1 MPAKQSLH
9 RDRHTAL
16 SLFAGKPR
24 SNSLMNRFTSLPWR
38 REFFS
43 WARSDGVT
51 WIYIFKV
58 LIAAFLTYWLALRLE
73 LPQPRTAM
81 ITVFIVMQPQSGHV
95 FAKSFYRLLG
105 TLAGSAMMVLLMAL
119 FAQNSELFLGS
130 LALWVGFCS
139 AGAARYRN
147 FRAYGFVLAG
157 YTAAMVGLPTLAH
170 PEGSFMAAVWR
181 VLEISLGIVCS
192 TAVTAAILPQSSA
205 ASMRNALYQ
214 RFGVFAR
221 FVADGLRGTN
231 ERAAFETGNVRFVA
245 EAVGLEGLRSVTMF
259 EDPHMRRRNGRLN
272 RLNSEFMTITTRF
285 NALHQL
291 LERLRAE
298 GMTQLVIATEPGL
311 AALAELLDRFTDRAL
326 TTDDA
331 AHLVAQL
338 EQFKAD
344 LPDRVRS
351 QRSALEQTAPSEAD
365 LLDFH
370 TAYEL
375 LYRLVNDMHDYAQ
388 THASLADHNHVR
400 EQWQESFLPKTN
412 WMTALAA
419 GLRATFILS
428 IMSAYWVATAWP
440 SGATMTLV
448 SAATVALSATTNNPK
463 RMSFQMACGT
473 LLGALLGFAE
483 TFFIFPFI
491 DGFPLLCVFLAPVFM
506 LGAFLGSR
514 PQWSGY
520 GLGLLIFFSIGSVPD
535 NLTIYN
541 PYAYINDYIAMVIG
555 MLLCAAAGAI
565 ILPPNSRWMWRRLE
579 EDLRRQVVF
588 AISAP
593 LSRLGSSFESQ
604 TRDLLHQAY
613 GLAAG
618 KPQVQR
624 ELLRWMFVVLEIG
637 HAIIELRRE
646 QEILPLHP
654 AYAPWQSWRVAIRV
668 MGRALIR
675 LFIHPDQNNLQRA
688 LAAVDHAIGRV
699 QATDEPFAPHF
710 DTSALRRVKS
720 YLHFI
725 RSSLLDPQ
733 SPLAA
738 YAPQHRPQGLLH
750 AA

>member
-1 MPAKQSLH
+1 
-9 RDRHTAL
+9 
-16 SLFAGKPR
+16 
-24 SNSLMNRFTSLPWR
+24 MNRITRLPWR
-38 REFFS
+38 REFYS

-81 ITVFIVMQPQSGHV
+81 ITVFIVMQPQSGQV

-105 TLAGSAMMVLLMAL
+105 TLAGSTMMVVLMAL

-157 YTAAMVGLPTLAH
+157 YTAAMVGLPALAH

-181 VLEISLGIVCS
+181 VLEISLGIACS
-192 TAVTAAILPQSSA
+192 TAVTAAILPQSSGA
-205 ASMRNALYQ
+205 AMRNALYL

-221 FVADGLRGTN
+221 FVSHGLRGDGLRGDGLSGAN
-231 ERAAFETGNVRFVA
+231 QREAFETGNVRFVA
-245 EAVGLEGLRSVTMF
+245 EAIGLEGMRSVTVF

-272 RLNSEFMTITTRF
+272 RLNSEFMAITTRF

-291 LERLRAE
+291 LERLR
-298 GMTQLVIATEPGL
+298 GDGVSRVVIAAESGLAGL
-311 AALAELLDRFTDRAL
+311 AALLDGFANRFL
-326 TTDDA
+326 TPGDA
-331 AHLVAQL
+331 ADLVRQL
-338 EQFKAD
+338 EAFKLQ
-344 LPDRVRS
+344 LPGQVRAERAAFEEL
-351 QRSALEQTAPSEAD
+351 QPGEAE

-375 LYRLVNDMHDYAQ
+375 LYRLVSDMHDYAQ
-388 THASLADHNHVR
+388 THASLADHKHIR
-400 EQWQESFLPKTN
+400 EKWQDEFLPKTS
-412 WMTALAA
+412 WITAAAA
-419 GLRATFILS
+419 GIRATFILA

-440 SGATMTLV
+440 SGATMILV
-448 SAATVALSATTNNPK
+448 SAATVALSATTNNPR

-473 LLGALLGFAE
+473 MLGAVLGFIE
-483 TFFIFPFI
+483 TFFVFPQI
-491 DGFPLLCVFLAPVFM
+491 DGFALLCVFLAPVFM

-520 GLGLLIFFSIGSVPD
+520 GLGLLIFFCIGSVPD
-535 NLTIYN
+535 NLTVYN
-541 PYAYINDYIAMVIG
+541 PYTFINDYIAMVIG

-579 EDLRRQVVF
+579 GDLRRQVVF

-593 LSRLGSSFESQ
+593 MGRLGSSFESQ
-604 TRDLLHQAY
+604 TRDLMHQAY
-613 GLAAG
+613 GLAAS

-624 ELLRWMFVVLEIG
+624 DLLRWMFVVLEIG

-646 QEILPLHP
+646 QDTLPVHP

-675 LFIHPDQNNLQRA
+675 LFIQPDHSNWQRA
-688 LAAVDHAIGRV
+688 LAAVDHAINRV
-699 QATDEPFAPHF
+699 QNSDEPFAPHF
-710 DTSALRRVKS
+710 DTSVLRRVKS

-738 YAPQHRPQGLLH
+738 YVLSSHAQGLNH
-750 AA
+750 AS